1 MSIGTVIARPPND
14 DPKLSAA
21 TNTGGTF
28 ARYAIYWAPGPDS
41 ALAAFARSWLGR
53 DAETGAHD
61 LPRPAIGLSTDR
73 VATITTS
80 PARYGLHGTLKAPF
94 RLAAQQTLPQ
104 LEKRLAAFARAQKPF
119 DVGPLMLRSID
130 GFLALCP
137 QSPSQ
142 ALQHLAIA
150 SVAAFDDYRA
160 ALTDQDR
167 ARRDLG
173 ALSEHQRLLLEDW
186 GYPYVFSEF
195 RFHITLTHRLSD
207 TDRAVV
213 QPALAAALAPILAE
227 PMCVDALTLFGD
239 PGAGAPFRV
248 LARYPFRA

>member
-1 MSIGTVIARPPND
+1 MIARPHND
-14 DPKLSAA
+14 DTEQSAA
-21 TNTGGTF
+21 TDTGSAF
-28 ARYAIYWAPGPDS
+28 ARYAIYWAPDPNS

-61 LPRPAIGLSTDR
+61 LPRPDIGLSPDR
-73 VATITTS
+73 IAAITAS

-94 RLAAQQTLPQ
+94 RLPPQQSQ
-104 LEKRLAAFARAQKPF
+104 QHLEKRLAAFARAQKPF
-119 DVGPLMLRSID
+119 DVGRLQVGVID

-137 QSPSQ
+137 QTPCP

-150 SVAAFDDYRA
+150 CVVAFDDYRA

-167 ARRDLG
+167 ARRSLG
-173 ALSEHQRLLLEDW
+173 ALSAHQRMLLEDW

-195 RFHITLTHRLSD
+195 RFHITLTSRLSE
-207 TDRAVV
+207 TDRADV
-213 QPALAAALAPILAE
+213 QPALKAALAPILAE
-227 PMCVDALTLFGD
+227 PFRVDALTLFGD